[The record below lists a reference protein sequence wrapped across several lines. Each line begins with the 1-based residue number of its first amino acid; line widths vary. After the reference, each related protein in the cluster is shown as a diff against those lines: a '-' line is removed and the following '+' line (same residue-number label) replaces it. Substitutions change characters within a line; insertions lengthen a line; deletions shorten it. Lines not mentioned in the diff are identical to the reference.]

1 MKYVD
6 PETGKVFEF
15 ELTPEELEACTK
27 QPAMVEMFGS
37 ICKNQQDSKIKQLEL
52 RNDFSKSIT
61 NLVDHLVNAYLDYK
75 EIQSSNNEEFLDNN
89 LEHEKHTQVDPTLRT
104 FLEKQIQNKE
114 EKL

>member
-27 QPAMVEMFGS
+27 QPAMIEMFGS

-75 EIQSSNNEEFLDNN
+75 EIQSSNIEEFL
-89 LEHEKHTQVDPTLRT
+89 EKPDAETDVL
-104 FLEKQIQNKE
+104 NKIRGVSYE
-114 EKL
+114 NQSIPS